1 MAKSDAGIFPGGGLR
16 MLSTR
21 RLLARLIISCLL
33 GLVSGCASG
42 PPPSATDLGEQALAE
57 GDWRSAKTHFA
68 EALRMDSADGR
79 AWLGQAGAQ
88 LAGRDPEGA
97 LRSLSSLNQAD
108 PEWFRRQAQDT
119 YGDSLESASRQRLDR
134 KQTEAALGAV
144 RALKKIEPK
153 RSGLDR
159 LLGRV
164 LVAEA
169 DRRRLA
175 GDREAALAFYREACA
190 ATPQSLDAW
199 IGAAEILLEQ
209 NETGEAMRLLES
221 ARRSHPTAGAIRSLT
236 LQVLQTR

>member
-1 MAKSDAGIFPGGGLR
+1 

-21 RLLARLIISCLL
+21 RLLATLIALCLL
-33 GLVSGCASG
+33 GLVSGCASE
-42 PPPSATDLGEQALAE
+42 PPPSATDLGERALAE
-57 GDWRSAKTHFA
+57 GDWRSAKSHFA
-68 EALRMDSADGR
+68 EALRMDSIDGR
-79 AWLGQAGAQ
+79 AWLGQARAQ

-97 LRSLSSLNQAD
+97 LRSLSSLSQAD
-108 PEWFRRQAQDT
+108 PERFRQEGQET
-119 YGDSLESASRQRLDR
+119 YGDSLESAGVRRLDR

-144 RALKKIEPK
+144 RALKKLEPS
-153 RSGLDR
+153 RPRLDR
-159 LLGRV
+159 LLGRA

-175 GDREAALAFYREACA
+175 GDRKTALAFYLEACA
-190 ATPQSLDAW
+190 ETPQSLEAW

-209 NETGEAMRLLES
+209 NETGQAMSLLES